1 MAQANVYT
9 SVSAQ
14 AWYTDKA
21 RISTGNTAVT
31 FQVEGVQ
38 LTYVNP
44 STGNTANVGTPVG
57 NIYSNAV
64 SVPANSRQDI
74 YIGVGNK
81 LTISGSNFTVQELG
95 TASSATAGENGV
107 GSA

>member
-1 MAQANVYT
+1 MAQANVYS

-74 YIGVGNK
+74 YVGVGNK
-81 LTISGSNFTVQELG
+81 LTITGSSYTVQELG
-95 TASSATAGENGV
+95 TASSAQAASKGV